1 MNLLGNSFF
10 SSQWFLI
17 VVLVV
22 VVGLL
27 MFLSYSRSKKEQQ
40 YREQL
45 NAKIVKGAKVKTGCG
60 IYGTVVSIKNTTD
73 GKIVLISTGE
83 GKNVS
88 YMEMH
93 INAIFGVDDS
103 EELVLDKDGNEVTP
117 SELKAQEEEKKAE
130 VNEEVEEKTEVVE
143 KTDNVEEK
151 PAEKKTTTKKAP
163 AEKKTTKK
171 STK

>member
-1 MNLLGNSFF
+1 MKLLAESFF

-27 MFLSYSRSKKEQQ
+27 MFLNYSRGKKETQ
-40 YREQL
+40 YREDL
-45 NAKIVKGAKVKTGCG
+45 NSKIVKGAKVKTGSG
-60 IYGTVVSIKNTTD
+60 IYGTVVSVRNTTD

-88 YMEMH
+88 YMEIH

-103 EELVLDKDGNEVTP
+103 EELVLDKDGNEVT
-117 SELKAQEEEKKAE
+117 KAE
-130 VNEEVEEKTEVVE
+130 LDAQKSEKEEVVE
-143 KTDNVEEK
+143 TKEEVK
-151 PAEKKTTTKKAP
+151 EEISEQQPE
-163 AEKKTTKK
+163 EKKTTKTKKTTK

>member
-1 MNLLGNSFF
+1 MNLLAESFF

-27 MFLSYSRSKKEQQ
+27 MFLNYSRSKKENQ
-40 YREQL
+40 YREEL
-45 NAKIVKGAKVKTGCG
+45 INKIVKGAKVKTGSG
-60 IYGTVVSIKNTTD
+60 IYGTVVSVRNTTD

-88 YMEMH
+88 YMEIH

-103 EELVLDKDGNEVTP
+103 EELVLDKDGNEVTKA
-117 SELKAQEEEKKAE
+117 ELKAQNEAEKEVKAE
-130 VNEEVEEKTEVVE
+130 VVEEKNDTTEN
-143 KTDNVEEK
+143 T
-151 PAEKKTTTKKAP
+151 AEQPT
-163 AEKKTTKK
+163 EKKTTK
-171 STK
+171 TKKTTK